1 MKQSKTKLKAYN
13 GGDVHVQGQ
22 CILSLKYKEKS
33 VKALFLISPD
43 DVKPILGR
51 ELSEKLNLV
60 KRTFSIEQ
68 SNSSNNLTGSRYNN
82 AKLSEKY
89 ADCFEGLGCLPHT
102 VKIKLRDDA
111 TPVVEPCRKIPFA
124 QYDKLKDE
132 LQRMEA
138 TGVIEKIEEPT
149 EWVNS
154 FVPVTKPNGNLRV
167 CLDPGNL
174 NKSIKRE
181 LFKLSTRDEVTAIFA
196 NAKVFTKRTRCL
208 KWVLAKEA

>member
-1 MKQSKTKLKAYN
+1 MKAQ
-13 GGDVHVQGQ
+13 
-22 CILSLKYKEKS
+22 
-33 VKALFLISPD
+33 LFLISPD

-154 FVPVTKPNGNLRV
+154 FVPVTKQKMETCV
-167 CLDPGNL
+167 
-174 NKSIKRE
+174 
-181 LFKLSTRDEVTAIFA
+181 FA
-196 NAKVFTKRTRCL
+196 
-208 KWVLAKEA
+208 